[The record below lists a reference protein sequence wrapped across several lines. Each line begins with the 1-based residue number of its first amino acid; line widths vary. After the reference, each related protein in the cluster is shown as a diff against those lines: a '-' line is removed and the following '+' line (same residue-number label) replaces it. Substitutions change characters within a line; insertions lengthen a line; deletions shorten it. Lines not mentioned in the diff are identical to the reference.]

1 MRIISGI
8 AKGRK
13 LVCATTDR
21 VRPVAD
27 KVKGSIFNILGPLD
41 DAKVLDLF
49 AGTGSVGLEA
59 LSRNASTCVFVEDFI
74 PCIKSIEKNLQNCR
88 LGNGTIIKGH
98 LPEALRMLGKRFGI
112 FTHVFLDPPYDKDL
126 IAPNLQ
132 GLADNKLIDAESLVI
147 IEHSPRE
154 KPEHPLYQMVD
165 QRKYGQTFVSFLK
178 LIPFAEQTGSEAPE
192 ALIHA

>member
-13 LVCATTDR
+13 LICATTDR

-59 LSRNASTCVFVEDFI
+59 LSRHASHCVFVEDFI

-88 LGNGTIIKGH
+88 FENGTIVKGR

-112 FTHVFLDPPYDKDL
+112 FSHVFLDPPYDKDL

-132 GLADNKLIDAESLVI
+132 GLVDNKLIDAESLVI

-154 KPEHPLYQMVD
+154 KPEHPLYRTVD
-165 QRKYGQTFVSFLK
+165 QRKYGQTFVSFLQS
-178 LIPFAEQTGSEAPE
+178 IPSA
-192 ALIHA
+192 